1 MCDYMYYIRNIKSL
15 YLKIGKERIYF
26 DDIYTGNGK
35 KIVCI
40 EMELSACPIDV
51 IVDDMTFGLSSM
63 SVKTIKSINDELVKM
78 YENMKD

>member
-1 MCDYMYYIRNIKSL
+1 MSDYMYYIRNIKSL

-40 EMELSACPIDV
+40 EI
-51 IVDDMTFGLSSM
+51 SS
-63 SVKTIKSINDELVKM
+63 LVCLGKLVFKFLV
-78 YENMKD
+78 NFQLHIIRLHIIIFNIFL